1 MEKPR
6 SSSGKSSKK
15 RRRRQKRIRR
25 ILIVT
30 AAVVLIGAAV
40 AGGVLLLRSQ
50 IGQKTAEA
58 QDPFTPEPMAA
69 ETPTPAPAEPDAQD
83 ETVVEVEP
91 VQAPETAEPTP
102 EPTPEPEPEETPE
115 PVSVTEPTVQTD
127 YLSGRTFR
135 KGDSDPVILQ
145 TQAKLM
151 DLGYLDP
158 DEPTETFENQ
168 VYDALVSF
176 QRHNGLTP
184 DGVLNEQTYALL
196 VDGGAKTFVMQEGD
210 TGDDVKEVQDRLYE
224 LGYLDAA
231 SRNGTFGEK
240 TAAAVR
246 TFQSMNRLKVDGKVE
261 AKTLNT
267 LYSGSVIGN
276 YFKSG
281 DADSSIIPYQQQ
293 LQILGYLDKNYE
305 CKGKMDD
312 RTVSAVKLFQESNG
326 LVRDGCL
333 GPATTE
339 LMRSADAIAYA
350 MRIGMSGI
358 SVRNAQDRLHKLG
371 YIRSNQV
378 TGYYGETTAEAVR
391 AVQKRN
397 SLTQDGEIDANTLER
412 LNSDKAKEAAV
423 SADKQTPTPKPGKN
437 TPTPKPEREGKRRG
451 VEKLIEIAESK
462 LGCPYVRGAKGPDA
476 FDCSGFVYWC
486 LNQAGIKQGYMT
498 SIIWRTCSKYKRI
511 NTMSELKRGDIL
523 VFQGETLDSGHVG
536 FYLGDGHMI
545 DASSSSGKVRITE
558 NDITK
563 RRYWQEH
570 FLMAYRI
577 WD

>member
-6 SSSGKSSKK
+6 ATSGKGSKK
-15 RRRRQKRIRR
+15 RRRKQKRIRS
-25 ILIVT
+25 ILIVI
-30 AAVVLIGAAV
+30 AAVVLIGAAA
-40 AGGVLLLRSQ
+40 AGGVLFLRSQ

-58 QDPFTPEPMAA
+58 QDPLTPEPTAA
-69 ETPTPAPAEPDAQD
+69 ETPTPATAEPDAQE
-83 ETVVEVEP
+83 ETVVEIEP
-91 VQAPETAEPTP
+91 VEAQTTP
-102 EPTPEPEPEETPE
+102 EPTPEPTAEPEAEETPE
-115 PVSVTEPTVQTD
+115 PAISPEPTAQTD
-127 YLSGRTFR
+127 YLSGRTFH
-135 KGDSDPVILQ
+135 KGDSDLLILDVQ
-145 TQAKLM
+145 TKLM
-151 DLGYLDP
+151 DLGYLEP
-158 DEPTETFENQ
+158 DEPTDTFENQ
-168 VYDALVSF
+168 VYEALMNF

-184 DGVLNEQTYALL
+184 DGVLNEQTYAAL
-196 VDGGAKTFVMQEGD
+196 VGGGAAVFVMQEGD
-210 TGDDVKEVQDRLYE
+210 EGQDVREVQDRLYE

-231 SRNGTFGEK
+231 SRSGTFGEK

-246 TFQSMNRLKVDGKVE
+246 MFQSMNRLKVDGRVE
-261 AKTLNT
+261 AKTMNT
-267 LYSGSVIGN
+267 LYSGDVVGN

-281 DADSSIIPYQQQ
+281 DADDSIIPFQKQ
-293 LQILGYLDKNYE
+293 LQSLGYLDKNYE
-305 CKGKMDD
+305 CKGRMDD
-312 RTVSAVKLFQESNG
+312 RTVSAIKLFQEANG

-333 GPATTE
+333 GPATTD
-339 LMRSADAIAYA
+339 LLYADAAIPFA
-350 MRIGMSGI
+350 MRIGMSGTG
-358 SVRNAQDRLHKLG
+358 VRDAQKRLNQLG
-371 YIRSNQV
+371 YIRLNQV
-378 TGYYGETTAEAVR
+378 TGYYGETTADAVR
-391 AVQKRN
+391 AFQKRN
-397 SLTQDGEIDANTLER
+397 GIAQDGEINPNTLEQ

-437 TPTPKPEREGKRRG
+437 TPTPKPDPEGKRRG

-486 LNQAGIKQGYMT
+486 LNQAGIKQAYMT

-511 NTMSELKRGDIL
+511 NTMGELKRGDIM

-536 FYLGDGHMI
+536 IYLGDGHMI

-563 RRYWQEH
+563 RQYWQEH